1 MTKILHTYGLLGIY
15 IYYMTSLT
23 EPKSVNTYIT
33 IHLFVFGCSEALSR
47 LAMGPPKVIPI
58 SISIIVHYAIKSTS
72 EADFHKVAYMK
83 EVNERY
89 P

>member
-1 MTKILHTYGLLGIY
+1 
-15 IYYMTSLT
+15 MTSLT